1 MTDGDHNAAAHPPG
15 IPTRRVHVVTY
26 GCQMNVFDTR
36 RMLQVLRPL
45 GYEETDDMTMADLIL
60 LNTCSVRE
68 KPEQKV
74 IGTITRLKPLKE
86 TRPGLV
92 LGIGGC
98 VGQQH
103 GKDLLERLPYLD
115 LVFGPDN
122 IRDLPDML
130 ASVEAG
136 RRVGNT
142 RRMKRKDYRFVPVD
156 AVAEVG
162 PTAFLTII
170 KGCDKVCAFC
180 IVPHVRGREISKPA
194 DQVVREVESL
204 VSQGVREVTLL
215 GQNVNSYG
223 KDRPDDGDF
232 TDLLERVSAVPGLAR
247 LRFVT
252 SHPADA
258 DRRMMEC
265 FRRLPNL
272 AEYLHLPIQ
281 SASDTV
287 LKRMRR
293 GYTVDQYLRKIGMAR
308 EACPDIALSTDFI
321 VGFPG
326 ETREDFERSLELIEK
341 VRFDIIFSFKYSP
354 RPRTRAIRMDDDVP
368 EDEKADRLQVLQ
380 DLQDRIMATRMER
393 FLGRVEEVLVEG
405 PSRARDFEWM
415 GRTRTNRVVNFPAPP
430 GAGMKAGDL
439 VGVRIEEV
447 KAHSLRGLVEGDA
460 GP

>member
-1 MTDGDHNAAAHPPG
+1 MADVDDRFAFPSTGLPS
-15 IPTRRVHVVTY
+15 RRVHVITY

-86 TRPGLV
+86 ARPGLV

-103 GKDLLERLPYLD
+103 GKALLDRLPYLD

-130 ASVEAG
+130 ASVEKG
-136 RRVGNT
+136 RQVGNT
-142 RRMKRKDYRFVPVD
+142 RRMKRKDYEFV
-156 AVAEVG
+156 AVEARAEAG

-180 IVPHVRGREISKPA
+180 IVPHVRGREISKPP
-194 DQVVREVESL
+194 DQVVHEVEAL
-204 VSQGVREVTLL
+204 VARGVREVTLL

-223 KDRPDDGDF
+223 KDRPSEGDF
-232 TDLLERVSAVPGLAR
+232 ADLLARVSAVPGLAR

-293 GYTVDQYLRKIGMAR
+293 GYTVAEYLLKIEMAR
-308 EACPDIALSTDFI
+308 DACPDIALSTDFI

-326 ETREDFERSLELIEK
+326 ETREDFDRSMALIEK

-354 RPRTRAIRMDDDVP
+354 RPRTRAVRMEDDVP
-368 EDEKADRLQVLQ
+368 ENEKADRLQALQ
-380 DLQDRIMATRMER
+380 DLQDRIMVSRMER

-405 PSRARDFEWM
+405 ASRARDFEWM
-415 GRTRTNRVVNFPAPP
+415 GRTRTNRVVNFPTSPA
-430 GAGMKAGDL
+430 GAVKPGDL

-447 KAHSLRGLVEGDA
+447 KAHSLRGRVEEDA
-460 GP
+460 GL